1 MRLRTLAPLLL
12 VAACE
17 PAAPPQEPPAP
28 VAPPASAPAPASPV
42 PALAGLAPARTVD
55 VVDTL
60 FGLRIADPYR
70 WMEGNENPELDAWLR
85 AQGAQTAGYLARLP
99 GRDALFQRIRS
110 LGLGTSG
117 ARDLQ
122 LAGGRTFY
130 MRIAAGEQLSKLV
143 VRDAAGE
150 RVLVNPATLGQ
161 GDRHASVNSYA
172 PSPDGALLA
181 YDLSLGG
188 GEVSSIH
195 VVDVA
200 TGKALPD
207 VIDRV
212 WGEFS
217 AGWLPDGKGFFY
229 TQMAA
234 PAPGVDP
241 MLRMQARLHML
252 GAPVEKDVAVLG
264 GDLAGPLRF
273 APDEFPS
280 VSVPPG
286 SKWLVAFV
294 GGAHSE
300 ARVAVAPLAKLDR
313 SGGGK
318 TPWRAVAEYADK
330 VENAIVHG
338 DRMILRTFKDAS
350 NRKVVS
356 VPLKDPDLSKA
367 TVEIPESPDATIVDI
382 EGARD
387 GLYVETMVNGLA
399 RLARWPWKGASKP
412 IALPLDGWIAELA
425 TDPLADGTTIDIQGW
440 TRPDAFY
447 AVDAKTG
454 KVAPT
459 GIATTTTADY
469 AAVVAEEVEAT
480 SADGTKVPLSILRL
494 KDLALDESHPA
505 QLYGYGGYGASQHPS
520 FEPTRLAWIER
531 GGVFAICHVR
541 GGGEKGYRW
550 QADGTHE
557 HKMNGV
563 HDFEA
568 CGQALIDRR
577 LTSPA
582 HLSGRAVSM
591 GGVLIGRAITDR
603 PNLFVA
609 ANVAVG
615 IVNPVRILA
624 AENGANQKV
633 ELGNPETEAGL
644 KAIYEMDAYH
654 HVVPGAAYPAVIF
667 TVGLNDR
674 RVAPWMTGK
683 MAARMQSA
691 TASGKPV
698 LIRIDADAG
707 HGIGS
712 MRDQVFAERADVYSF
727 FLAASGDQGFQPR

>member
-1 MRLRTLAPLLL
+1 MRLRTLAPFLL

-17 PAAPPQEPPAP
+17 PAAPPQEPPALT
-28 VAPPASAPAPASPV
+28 AKPASAPAPASPV

-55 VVDTL
+55 VVETL

-85 AQGAQTAGYLARLP
+85 AQGAHTAGYLALLP

-122 LAGGRTFY
+122 LAGGRSFY
-130 MRIAAGEQLSKLV
+130 MRIAAGEQLPKLV

-150 RVLVNPATLGQ
+150 
-161 GDRHASVNSYA
+161 RHASVNSYA

-181 YDLSLGG
+181 FDLALGG
-188 GEVSSIH
+188 GEISSIH
-195 VVDVA
+195 LVDVA

-234 PAPGVDP
+234 PAPGVDA
-241 MLRMQARLHML
+241 MLRMAARLHVV
-252 GAPVEKDVAVLG
+252 GTPVEKDVAVLG
-264 GDLAGPLRF
+264 GDLAGAMRF
-273 APDEFPS
+273 VPEEFPI
-280 VSVPPG
+280 VAVTPG
-286 SKWLVAFV
+286 SKWMVATA
-294 GGAHSE
+294 GGAHNES
-300 ARVAVAPLAKLDR
+300 RISVAPLAKLDR
-313 SGGGK
+313 TGAGK

-330 VENAIVHG
+330 VEGMLVHG
-338 DRMILRTFKDAS
+338 DRIYLSTFKDAS
-350 NRKVVS
+350 NRKIVS
-356 VPLKDPDLSKA
+356 VPLRDPDLGKA
-367 TVEIPESPDATIVDI
+367 TVEVPESADGTIVSM
-382 EGARD
+382 GVARD
-387 GLYVETMVNGLA
+387 AMYVQTMVGGRA
-399 RLARWPWKGASKP
+399 RLLRSPWKGAAAP
-412 IALPLDGWIAELA
+412 VALPFDGWISELA
-425 TDPLADGTTIDIQGW
+425 TDPLADGVTIDIQGW
-440 TRPDAFY
+440 TRPGAFW

-454 KVAPT
+454 KSSPT
-459 GIATTTTADY
+459 GIAVTTTADY
-469 AAVVAEEVEAT
+469 SAVVAEEVEAT
-480 SADGTKVPLSILRL
+480 SADGTKVPLSILRR
-494 KDLALDESHPA
+494 KDLALDGSHPA
-505 QLYGYGGYGASQHPS
+505 LLYGYGGYGSSETPS

-531 GGVFAICHVR
+531 GGVFAVCHVR

-550 QADGTHE
+550 QADGSRE
-557 HKMNGV
+557 RKMNGV

-568 CGQALIDRR
+568 CGQDLIDRR

-582 HLSGRAVSM
+582 HLSGRAGSM
-591 GGVLIGRAITDR
+591 GGVLIGRAITER
-603 PNLFVA
+603 PDLFVA

-633 ELGNPETEAGL
+633 ELGDPETEAGL
-644 KAIYEMDAYH
+644 KAIHEMDAYH

-683 MAARMQSA
+683 MAARMQIA
-691 TASGKPV
+691 TSSGRPV

-727 FLAASGDQGFQPR
+727 FLAASGDPGFQPR